1 MDATTKPDAA
11 ARAAIVKLV
20 PFSAHLGFELVRC
33 DAAGVVVEV
42 VLAPEHCTAGSTAHG
57 GFLMT
62 LADFAGAAGA
72 MQVLPEGARSTT
84 TIESK
89 TNMIGAAPV
98 GGRLRATATP
108 LHVGRR
114 TSVWVTRVETAAG
127 KLISVTTQTQMVL

>member
-1 MDATTKPDAA
+1 MDAEQ
-11 ARAAIVKLV
+11 RAAIVQFV
-20 PFSAHLGFELVRC
+20 PFSAHLAFELVHC
-33 DAAGVVVEV
+33 AADSVIVEV
-42 VLAPEHCTAGSTAHG
+42 VLAPEHCTAGATAHG

-72 MQVLPEGARSTT
+72 MQVLPEGARGTT

-98 GGRLRATATP
+98 GSRLRATATP
-108 LHVGRR
+108 LHAGRR
-114 TSVWVTRVETAAG
+114 TSVWVTRVEIETG

>member
-1 MDATTKPDAA
+1 MDL
-11 ARAAIVKLV
+11 AAIVAMV
-20 PFSAHLGFELVRC
+20 PFSAHLGFELLRC

-42 VLAPEHCTAGSTAHG
+42 TLLPEHCTAGATAHG

-72 MQVLPEGARSTT
+72 FQLLPPGARGTT

-89 TNMIGAAPV
+89 TNMISAAPA
-98 GGRLRATATP
+98 GCRLRATATP
-108 LHVGRR
+108 VHGGRR
-114 TSVWVTRVETAAG
+114 TSVWSTRVETSDG

>member
-1 MDATTKPDAA
+1 MDTASR
-11 ARAAIVKLV
+11 ARIVAQV
-20 PFSAHLGFELVRC
+20 PFSAHLGFQLEQC
-33 DAAGVVVEV
+33 DRDTVVVSV
-42 VLAPEHCTAGSTAHG
+42 ILQPEHCTVGGTAHG

-72 MQVLPEGARSTT
+72 FQVLPDGAQGTT

-98 GGRLRATATP
+98 GSRLLAIAS
-108 LHVGRR
+108 LVHAGRR
-114 TSVWVTRVETAAG
+114 TSVWTTRVETAAG